1 MPFPTFATT
10 FRRCL
15 RPLARAAVACLAW
28 FASSPNV
35 PAAEGA
41 AEVAVS
47 RPLSPGE
54 ALAAFRVDDG
64 LVVELVAAE
73 PLVVDPVAISFDQR
87 GRMYVVEYRDY
98 PSGPP
103 AGQPPLSRV
112 RLLEDRD
119 GDGRMDHAETFADGL
134 SFAQGVLAWGEG
146 VIVTAAP
153 DVLYLAD
160 HDGDGR
166 ADERRVLL
174 TGFKAGNPQL
184 RTSFPRLGLDGWIYL
199 SNGLSGGE
207 VHRPRP
213 KTGPVGKPDPTI
225 RLERADLRFRP
236 LEGAVEA
243 TTGHGQFGNTEDDFG
258 RRFFCSNRNPAM
270 HAVLP
275 LSALRRNPWA
285 LVPSGYEDVAP
296 FGAEAKVFPLVE
308 GATTALS
315 HAGTHTAA
323 CGVHVFR
330 GTRLGPDYR
339 GNLFVCEPTGS
350 LVTRSILRPHGA
362 SFRAERAAPDRDF
375 LASTDP
381 WHRPVSLSDGP
392 DGALYV
398 VDMYRE
404 VIEHPQYMPPG
415 LAEKLPLRS
424 GDDRGRIYRIVRK
437 GSSPS
442 PFAPPERLEDLP
454 PLLASPNGW
463 TRDFACRRLSEV
475 FGLPPAAEKG
485 GAKPDGNAPA
495 KDAGKN
501 DGVAQEDP
509 KLASQKRAIVVAL
522 RKLLV
527 QQVQAIFKA
536 KQSAARAGDPKVP
549 VAPQSEEAASAA
561 AASILATLF
570 ALDSASDEDLR
581 RALSSPSA
589 ELRETAARLCSGQE
603 TLSPA
608 VRFTL
613 GLQLLDPAPKARLE
627 AILAWSRFPEAEQ
640 HADTLLEVALL
651 PDLDVWLMRAV
662 LTASGPHAAE
672 LVGKVAADASKQ
684 ADAPLFRELVSQ
696 WAETVGAR
704 GETHEVRAA
713 LEAAADSPSPSARRA
728 AILLGVSRGLRRT
741 SGPVGKLQIGDLLGD
756 RAKAERL
763 WPTADADEKAY
774 QVWAS
779 GTRKLLAE
787 SLAQAAD
794 GTLPTSQRIG
804 SVALASLL
812 EPAERARAAVGLLQ
826 PQQPAELQA
835 ACVEM
840 LFKAGGTDQA
850 APVLAAWKG
859 LSPRAQA
866 VAVDLWLS
874 RSDGVKTLV
883 EALRD
888 GKVAP
893 SVFSLEQR
901 ERLLRLKDP
910 QLAPIIVKFLGE
922 GVSAD
927 RQAVAAKYLPAL
939 AGDGNVERGA
949 EAFRKVC
956 AACHRVRGEGGS
968 VGPDLTD
975 VRNKS
980 KETLLADVLDPNR
993 AVEPRFMSYVV
1004 VTTDGRALTGVLSES
1019 GERSVVLRRGADQQD
1034 VIARDEIDEMQ
1045 STGKSLM
1052 PEGIENTLTP
1062 QQLADVLAFLKHRPA
1077 VK

>member
-1 MPFPTFATT
+1 MLAHPFATR
-10 FRRCL
+10 FRRCV
-15 RPLARAAVACLAW
+15 RPLAWAMVMGLGWSILPPAL
-28 FASSPNV
+28 
-35 PAAEGA
+35 PAAEGV
-41 AEVAVS
+41 AEKAVS
-47 RPLSPGE
+47 RPLEPAE
-54 ALAAFRVDDG
+54 ALRSFRVDDG
-64 LVVELVAAE
+64 LAVELVAAE
-73 PLVVDPVAISFDQR
+73 PLVVDPVAISFDHR

-98 PSGPP
+98 PLGPP
-103 AGQPPLSRV
+103 AGQPPLSRI
-112 RLLEDRD
+112 RRLEDRD

-134 SFAQGVLAWGEG
+134 SFAQGVLAYGEG

-160 HDGDGR
+160 HDDDGR

-184 RTSFPRLGLDGWIYL
+184 RTSFPRLGLDGWVYL

-207 VHRPRP
+207 VHRP
-213 KTGPVGKPDPTI
+213 GPAGSQITK
-225 RLERADLRFRP
+225 LERADLRFRP
-236 LEGAVEA
+236 LDGAVEA

-285 LVPSGYEDVAP
+285 LIPSGYEDVAAS
-296 FGAEAKVFPLVE
+296 GAEAKVFPLVE

-330 GTRLGPDYR
+330 GTRLGPEYR

-381 WHRPVSLSDGP
+381 WHRPVSLADGP
-392 DGALYV
+392 DGALHV

-442 PFAPPERLEDLP
+442 PFTPPQRPEDLP
-454 PLLASPNGW
+454 PLLASANGW
-463 TRDFACRRLSEV
+463 TRDLARRRLSES
-475 FGLPPAAEKG
+475 FGSLPAMQANEARPEES
-485 GAKPDGNAPA
+485 APA
-495 KDAGKN
+495 KDAENGKGPVQIKA
-501 DGVAQEDP
+501 DRE
-509 KLASQKRAIVVAL
+509 SQKSAIVTTL
-522 RKLLV
+522 RKMLAGQTAAILKTK
-527 QQVQAIFKA
+527 QAAA
-536 KQSAARAGDPKVP
+536 KVEGPNAPAAVGRGEDVRA
-549 VAPQSEEAASAA
+549 AA

-570 ALDSASDEDLR
+570 ALDSTSDEDLR
-581 RALSSPSA
+581 LALSSPSA
-589 ELRETAARLCSGQE
+589 ELRETAARLSAGHE

-613 GLQLLDPAPKARLE
+613 GLQSLDPAPKARLE
-627 AILAWSRFPEAEQ
+627 ALLAWSRFPAAEQ
-640 HADTLLEVALL
+640 HADTLLEAALK

-672 LVGKVAADASKQ
+672 LVSKAAADASKD

-704 GETHEVRAA
+704 GEPAEVRAA
-713 LEAAADSPSPSARRA
+713 LAAAADSPSPAARRA

-741 SGPVGKLQIGDLLGD
+741 SGPVGKLQIGDLLAD
-756 RAKAERL
+756 RSKAGKL
-763 WPTADADEKAY
+763 WPTTDADEKAY
-774 QVWAS
+774 QLWAS

-794 GTLPTSQRIG
+794 GSLPTSQRIG
-804 SVALASLL
+804 GVALASLL

-835 ACVEM
+835 ACVET
-840 LFKAGGTDQA
+840 LFKSGGADQS

-866 VAVDLWLS
+866 VAVDLWLG
-874 RSDGVKTLV
+874 RSDGVKALV

-888 GKVAP
+888 GKIAP

-910 QLAPIIVKFLGE
+910 QLAPIIVKSLGE

-927 RQAVAAKYLPAL
+927 RQSVAARYLPAL
-939 AGDGNVERGA
+939 AGEGNVARGA

-956 AACHRVRGEGGS
+956 ATCHRVRGEGGS

-993 AVEPRFMSYVV
+993 AVEPRFMNYVV

-1019 GERSVVLRRGADQQD
+1019 GERSVVLRRGGDQQD
-1034 VIARDEIDEMQ
+1034 VISRDEIEEMQ

-1062 QQLADVLAFLKHRPA
+1062 QQLADVLAFMKHRPP